1 MPSLREMSISD
12 NFFSSP
18 VDLDASREASSIDG
32 SGGVLSRQ
40 SSGVLERQ
48 SSAAAGTWAGVFRP
62 SGWGAEAA
70 AAASA
75 PATLGAG
82 AGALAPLGST
92 DAATAAATAAA
103 AAAAGNGEE
112 ASEVQ
117 LKLQRLLH
125 ESATYDSCALLR
137 SVRATGLQLRV
148 PRLQPHLFR
157 LQPHV
162 PRL

>member
-1 MPSLREMSISD
+1 MTPSAHAALTLARNHSVIRI
-12 NFFSSP
+12 
-18 VDLDASREASSIDG
+18 ASTSVRG
-32 SGGVLSRQ
+32 SGGASV
-40 SSGVLERQ
+40 
-48 SSAAAGTWAGVFRP
+48 SAA
-62 SGWGAEAA
+62 
-70 AAASA
+70 
-75 PATLGAG
+75 
-82 AGALAPLGST
+82 
-92 DAATAAATAAA
+92 AAATAAA